1 MTVDAGHDEVTYTL
15 RDGPDA
21 TLTIRHAGDDLDL
34 STKSPSTV
42 AVRART
48 ALLPPPKQPPGREP
62 IRRSEVR

>member
-42 AVRART
+42 AVRAPHR
-48 ALLPPPKQPPGREP
+48 AVAPPPQPPGREP